1 MKEYGMGKKVCLVE
15 ISLSFRLTVASCR
28 LKESTMKDMKQ
39 QIHNVFNV
47 FLLLSFML
55 FMSFMVDVHLPGSPE
70 KKPPSSIQKKGA
82 LIYSS
87 APLNNGALPKRR
99 FRR

>member
-55 FMSFMVDVHLPGSPE
+55 FMSFMVICPFARFPRKKAPFFHSE
-70 KKPPSSIQKKGA
+70 KGGFNLQ
-82 LIYSS
+82 
-87 APLNNGALPKRR
+87 
-99 FRR
+99 